1 MALQNLPSNNL
12 GYPPSFKALQWLRG
26 PKCDVRPELASIL
39 SSSKTQDE
47 EDKVEGGEQLQRRR
61 QNPLSDFSRPECHRP
76 LLILVGTFF
85 LQQASGHF
93 AVIFYAVNIFKDIGV
108 TSNPYVPAIIVG
120 VIRLTGNIWNLTGIL
135 HSESF
140 TFALLKKSIDSR

>member
-1 MALQNLPSNNL
+1 M
-12 GYPPSFKALQWLRG
+12 QWLRG

-39 SSSKTQDE
+39 SSSKTRDEDE
-47 EDKVEGGEQLQRRR
+47 EEDEDEVGEEKEERRRRR
-61 QNPLSDFSRPECHRP
+61 QFPLSDFSRPECHRP

-120 VIRLTGNIWNLTGIL
+120 VIRLTGNYVQLPLELAPGAFREGRVL
-135 HSESF
+135 G
-140 TFALLKKSIDSR
+140 TFLI